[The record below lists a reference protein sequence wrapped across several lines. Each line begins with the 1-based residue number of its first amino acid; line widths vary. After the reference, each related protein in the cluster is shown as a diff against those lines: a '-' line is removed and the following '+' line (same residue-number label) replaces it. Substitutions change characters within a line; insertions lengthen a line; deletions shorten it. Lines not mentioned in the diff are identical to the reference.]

1 MKSTI
6 KVFRV
11 LEFLCEGK
19 AAGVSELGA
28 QLGIKPS
35 SVHRFLSVLVDLGYV
50 EKNSETGKYVATL
63 KVFQL
68 GVSVRNKM
76 SLISVAR
83 PFMKSLCESLHETVN
98 IAIFTGQ
105 HVVVIDRVKSAET
118 LRANIVVGQRLPAY
132 CTAFGKT
139 FLAAM
144 SHKELDRYLAAQPLE
159 PMTRQT
165 HVDRAALVADLSRIR
180 RDGFAID
187 NRELDE
193 NVRCI
198 AGPIRDESGDV
209 VAALSVSGPVA
220 RLKMTRLNTFK
231 RTIIDTTGEISLILG
246 YQADFPGRWVSA

>member
-11 LEFLCEGK
+11 LELLCEGK
-19 AAGVSELGA
+19 AAGVTELST
-28 QLGIKPS
+28 QLDIKPS
-35 SVHRFLSVLVDLGYV
+35 SAHRFLSVLVELGYV
-50 EKNSETGKYVATL
+50 EKNGQTGKYLATL

-83 PFMKSLCESLHETVN
+83 PFMETLCESLHETVN
-98 IAIFTGQ
+98 IAVFSGQ

-132 CTAFGKT
+132 CTAFGKI

-144 SHKELDRYLAAQPLE
+144 SEKRLDRYLASQPLE
-159 PMTRQT
+159 PLTRQT
-165 HVDRAALVADLSRIR
+165 HGKKEALVAELERIQKQ
-180 RDGFAID
+180 GFAID

-193 NVRCI
+193 NVRCM
-198 AGPIRDESGDV
+198 AGPIRDESGKI
-209 VAALSVSGPVA
+209 VAALSISGPVA
-220 RLKMTRLNTFK
+220 RLKMTRLKTFK
-231 RTIIDTTGEISLILG
+231 RTIIDTTDEISMILG
-246 YQADFPGRWVSA
+246 YQKDFPGN

>member
-19 AAGVSELGA
+19 ATGVSDLST
-28 QLGIKPS
+28 QLDIKPS
-35 SVHRFLSVLVDLGYV
+35 SMHRFLSVLVELGYV
-50 EKNSETGKYVATL
+50 EKSSQTGKYFATL

-83 PFMKSLCESLHETVN
+83 PHMESLCESFQETVN
-98 IAIFTGQ
+98 IAVFTGQ

-118 LRANIVVGQRLPAY
+118 LRAAIIVGQRLPAY
-132 CTAFGKT
+132 CTAFGKI

-144 SHKELDRYLAAQPLE
+144 SKKELDRYLSFQPLTSL
-159 PMTRQT
+159 TRQT
-165 HVDRAALVADLSRIR
+165 HVEKASLVAELDKIR
-180 RDGFAID
+180 KDGFAID

-193 NVRCI
+193 NVRCM
-198 AGPIRDESGDV
+198 AGPIRDESGKI

-220 RLKMTRLNTFK
+220 RLKMTRLKTFK
-231 RTIIDTTGEISLILG
+231 QTIIDTTDQISLILG
-246 YQADFPGRWVSA
+246 YLNDSPGRMRN